1 MIVIKKDFVPE
12 DTESYCNKRVL
23 SSGKAYF
30 LQDNFGNIHYAGK
43 QCAEQYSNTNLS
55 LIPDLT
61 KSLISNKEGSHS
73 GGGSSAGG
81 SSTVDNS
88 EAVAITY
95 ILLREEKLNDF
106 QFGEK
111 SLSYTVLKSYYEKYT
126 LDKKLETK
134 DVQHILNIEKKAP
147 VSLSLKNLST
157 CYAYQFILERT
168 LNYLR
173 INDNKK
179 GIIFIDG
186 LIEYLKKNCKLSIK
200 QIEGLNNWLQYLPQD
215 LRESKLKSF
224 S

>member
-1 MIVIKKDFVPE
+1 MTE
-12 DTESYCNKRVL
+12 DAESYCNKRVL

-30 LQDNFGNIHYAGK
+30 LQDNYGNIHYAGK
-43 QCAEQYSNTNLS
+43 QCAEQNSNTNLS

-81 SSTVDNS
+81 GLTVDNN
-88 EAVAITY
+88 EALAITY

-106 QFGEK
+106 QFEGK
-111 SLSYTVLKSYYEKYT
+111 SLSYAVLKSYYEKYT

-147 VSLSLKNLST
+147 VLLSLKNLST
-157 CYAYQFILERT
+157 GYAYQFILERT

-173 INDNKK
+173 IYDNKK